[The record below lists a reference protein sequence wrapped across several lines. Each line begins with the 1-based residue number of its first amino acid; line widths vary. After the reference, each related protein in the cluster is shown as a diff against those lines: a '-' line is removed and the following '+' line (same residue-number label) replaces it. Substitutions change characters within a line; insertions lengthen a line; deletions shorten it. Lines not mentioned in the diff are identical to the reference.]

1 MLRSQTLKFA
11 LAIFI
16 ACNAA
21 GADFR
26 GASALEYTR
35 KLVQLG
41 PRWSGSPAHAKMQ
54 STILAD
60 LKKLKC
66 EIIEDDFQAQ
76 TPLGPLA
83 MKNIIAKFP
92 GKSGKAIAITGHY
105 DTKKMPGFVGANDGG
120 SSAGTLLE
128 MGRALNAAVRRDT
141 VYLVFFDG
149 EEAVLNWSATDS
161 LYGSR
166 HLAGKWSGDGTLG
179 KLKALIN
186 VDMTGD
192 KDLNI
197 LRDPYS
203 NAEIQSLI
211 WKVADERG
219 YGRYFKG
226 KEQGVEDDHMPFLK
240 LGVKAVDLIDFD
252 YGENMAYWHTL
263 LDTMDKLSA
272 NSFQIVG
279 NVLMEVIGRLEDRQ

>member
-1 MLRSQTLKFA
+1 MLRSQTLT
-11 LAIFI
+11 LPLLLSI
-16 ACNAA
+16 ASNAP
-21 GADFR
+21 GADFS
-26 GASALEYTR
+26 GASALEFTR

-54 STILAD
+54 STILAA
-60 LKKLKC
+60 LKQYKC
-66 EIIEDDFQAQ
+66 EVIEDDFQAQ
-76 TPLGPLA
+76 TPAGQVA
-83 MKNIIAKFP
+83 MKNIIARFP
-92 GKSGKAIAITGHY
+92 GKSGSSIAVSGHY
-105 DTKKMPGFVGANDGG
+105 DTKKMLEFVGANDGG

-128 MGRALNAAVRRDT
+128 MARAMNGAVRRDT

-149 EEAVLNWSATDS
+149 EEAVVNWSAADS

-166 HLAGKWSGDGTLG
+166 HLADKWSRDGTLS

-197 LRDPYS
+197 LQEQYS
-203 NAEIQSLI
+203 NAEIRDLI
-211 WKVADERG
+211 WKTANDRG
-219 YGRYFKG
+219 YGRYFTG
-226 KEQGVEDDHMPFLK
+226 KPQPVEDDHVPFLK

-252 YGENMAYWHTL
+252 YGDNMAFWHTP

-272 NSFQIVG
+272 NSFQVVG
-279 NVLMEVIGRLEDRQ
+279 NVLMEAIRRLEDKQ